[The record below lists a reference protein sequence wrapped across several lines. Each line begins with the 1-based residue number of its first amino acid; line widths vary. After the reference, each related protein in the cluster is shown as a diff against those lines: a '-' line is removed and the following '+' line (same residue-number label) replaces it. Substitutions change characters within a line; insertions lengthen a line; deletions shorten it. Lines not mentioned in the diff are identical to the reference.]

1 MRRKSGVLNWYQKLL
16 LLGTAVHE
24 LAHAGTVRLCGG
36 QINEI
41 DLTSHVNHQGR
52 YTLGHQ
58 IAISYAPLVVNTLL
72 ASLIAVW
79 AVTLPD
85 GTLPQQLST
94 VVGGVL
100 SSSVITVGL
109 QAAALGVGFVIAA
122 AALPSYKDA
131 RNPYTTFRR
140 QLSQP
145 TVRQIITLP
154 LALLVLLVGIIPLMF
169 AYIRSRSTLL
179 HLTSEITFATAVLL
193 QATGVL
199 VIVDPTEAAQLAG
212 SYLSQLVSFVG

>member
-16 LLGTAVHE
+16 LLGTTVHE
-24 LAHAGTVRLCGG
+24 LAHASTVKLCGG

-41 DLTSHVNHQGR
+41 DLTSHVNHHGR

-58 IAISYAPLVVNTLL
+58 IAISYAPLVVNTALAWLL
-72 ASLIAVW
+72 AGW

-85 GTLPQQLST
+85 ETLPQQLST
-94 VVGGVL
+94 VVGGLL
-100 SSSVITVGL
+100 STAITVGL
-109 QAAALGVGFVIAA
+109 QAVALGIGFGIAA

-179 HLTSEITFATAVLL
+179 HLTTEITFATGVLL